1 MKHLREWS
9 LFESDSEG
17 LTQRQ
22 LAFLEVAVKR
32 WEVDPETGKIDAG
45 LVNAS
50 SVYWDGRRDGGR
62 IPVDFGE
69 VRGDFNYNSNG
80 LKSLEGAPRRVGGS
94 VWVTENQLE
103 DLVGGPE
110 VVGGSFSCSQNPL
123 RTLKGSPVEIGG
135 DFACMNTRIESLE
148 GGPEIVGRSYNCQ
161 GNPALVSLKGAPKVL
176 GGEFR
181 CGAFT
186 IQKGKWGIE
195 GWMDVLE
202 SEDEKTRSLILTLLT
217 PEVLNPL
224 IQKDPE
230 GTMMRLKG
238 VWNRPDFRETRSG
251 LVFPRGYE
259 GEMDLL
265 GTLSDVGL

>member
-9 LFESDSEG
+9 VFESDSED

-22 LAFLEVAVKR
+22 LAFLKAATKGWRVN
-32 WEVDPETGKIDAG
+32 PETGKIDADVVLG
-45 LVNAS
+45 S
-50 SVYWDGRRDGGR
+50 DVYWDGRRDGGR

-69 VRGDFNYNSNG
+69 VKGDFNYTNG
-80 LKSLEGAPRRVGGS
+80 LKSLEGSPRKVGGI
-94 VWVTENQLE
+94 VWVIENQLE

-110 VVGGSFSCSQNPL
+110 VVEGSYRCSRNPL
-123 RTLKGSPVEIGG
+123 RSLKGAPVEVGG
-135 DFACMNTRIESLE
+135 DFACMNTMIESLV
-148 GGPEIVGRSYNCQ
+148 GGPEIVGGGYYCQ
-161 GNPALVSLKGAPKVL
+161 GNPSLVSLKGAPKIL
-176 GGEFR
+176 GGEFK
-181 CGAFT
+181 CGAFM
-186 IQKGKWGIE
+186 IQKGKWGVEEWLII
-195 GWMDVLE
+195 LE
-202 SEDEKTRSLILTLLT
+202 REDEKTRSLILTLLT
-217 PEVLNPL
+217 PEVLNQQ

-230 GTMMRLKG
+230 GTMMRLKE

>member
-9 LFESDSEG
+9 LFESEEEELS
-17 LTQRQ
+17 QSQ
-22 LAFLEVAVKR
+22 LSFLENTTKGWR
-32 WEVDPETGKIDAG
+32 RNPETGKIDADVV
-45 LVNAS
+45 LAS
-50 SVYWDGRRDGGR
+50 DAYWDGRRDGGR

-69 VRGDFNYNSNG
+69 VEGDFNYTANG
-80 LKSLEGAPRRVGGS
+80 LKSLEGAPRRVGGR
-94 VWVTENQLE
+94 VWVTENRLE

-110 VVGGSFSCSQNPL
+110 VVGGSFRCSQNPL
-123 RTLKGSPVEIGG
+123 RSLEGAPVEVGG
-135 DFACMNTRIESLE
+135 DFSCMNTMIESLE
-148 GGPEIVGRSYNCQ
+148 GGPEIVRGSYFCQ
-161 GNPALVSLKGAPKVL
+161 KNPALVSLKGAPKIL
-176 GGEFR
+176 EGEFR
-181 CGAFT
+181 CGTFEV
-186 IQKGKWGIE
+186 QEGKWGVEEWLII
-195 GWMDVLE
+195 LE
-202 SEDEKTRSLILTLLT
+202 REDEKTRSLILTLLT

-230 GTMMRLKG
+230 GTMMRLKE